1 MAALSFGLP
10 DTERASPKPLH
21 HAAMDTPDLPTDQ
34 EIEERLRE
42 LLAEMQALLQKYG
55 HTVGLVPEPPKPEV
69 VPVKLSK
76 RMREYMGLMC
86 QGLSIKEIC
95 HIMHVCPSTLRI
107 WRNRIFERY
116 GIRGRV
122 LLALWA
128 RENGLG

>member
-1 MAALSFGLP
+1 
-10 DTERASPKPLH
+10 
-21 HAAMDTPDLPTDQ
+21 
-34 EIEERLRE
+34 
-42 LLAEMQALLQKYG
+42 MQALLQKYG
-55 HTVGLVPEPPKPEV
+55 YTVGLVPEPPAPEV

-86 QGLSIKEIC
+86 QGLTIKEIG
-95 HIMHVCPSTLRI
+95 HIMNVCPSTLRI

>member
-1 MAALSFGLP
+1 MALEYCLFRSRCSNACTL
-10 DTERASPKPLH
+10 
-21 HAAMDTPDLPTDQ
+21 
-34 EIEERLRE
+34 
-42 LLAEMQALLQKYG
+42 EMQALLQKYG
-55 HTVGLVPEPPKPEV
+55 HTVGLVPEPPAPEV